1 MEFNQQQLDPAIL
14 AEQKA
19 YKASKESFRAA
30 IKTLADSQRDIKP
43 QRKQN
48 SPDGGV
54 LSPAMAASTHRLN
67 RWELRHLHIAYSIFR
82 GKHCPERFWDTQF
95 NTDGSLTFKRTV
107 AGDYKAKQ
115 SPRTSLA
122 LSSNKPDPILI
133 TKLLKLHVQKATVE
147 YPTQETETVRDS
159 PDGHGGC

>member
-67 RWELRHLHIAYSIFR
+67 RWELRHLHIAYAIFR
-82 GKHCPERFWDTQF
+82 GKDLPEKHWKWDAAKGEAFRLESKTSEAWLRP
-95 NTDGSLTFKRTV
+95 NIPP
-107 AGDYKAKQ
+107 DYK
-115 SPRTSLA
+115 
-122 LSSNKPDPILI
+122 LI
-133 TKLLKLHVQKATVE
+133 TKLLKLHVQKATVK
-147 YPTQETETVRDS
+147 YPTKETEVVRDS

>member
-67 RWELRHLHIAYSIFR
+67 RWELRHLHIAYALFR
-82 GKHCPERFWDTQF
+82 GKPIPEKYYVVAHGTGTVTVG
-95 NTDGSLTFKRTV
+95 NADGTPIMRRQAAT
-107 AGDYKAKQ
+107 
-115 SPRTSLA
+115 SPNPYL
-122 LSSNKPDPILI
+122 IL
-133 TKLLKLHVQKATVE
+133 KLLKQHAQKATVK
-147 YPTQETETVRDS
+147 YPTKEIEVVRDS

>member
-1 MEFNQQQLDPAIL
+1 MEQQFKQIDPAVL

-54 LSPAMAASTHRLN
+54 ITPAMAASTHRLN
-67 RWELRHLHIAYSIFR
+67 RWELRHLHIAYALFR
-82 GKHCPERFWDTQF
+82 GKPIPEKYYVVAHGIGTVTVG
-95 NTDGSLTFKRTV
+95 NADGTPIMRRQAATSPNASL
-107 AGDYKAKQ
+107 
-115 SPRTSLA
+115 
-122 LSSNKPDPILI
+122 IL
-133 TKLLKLHVQKATVE
+133 KLLKQHVQKSTVK
-147 YPTQETETVRDS
+147 YPTQEEVVRDS
-159 PDGHGGC
+159 PGGHAGC

>member
-67 RWELRHLHIAYSIFR
+67 RWELRHLHIAYALFR
-82 GKHCPERFWDTQF
+82 NKKVPEHYYVVSYGKGIVSVGKSSTVYRANAEEP
-95 NTDGSLTFKRTV
+95 NPSL
-107 AGDYKAKQ
+107 
-115 SPRTSLA
+115 
-122 LSSNKPDPILI
+122 IL
-133 TKLLKLHVQKATVE
+133 KLLKQHVQKSTVPFPKE
-147 YPTQETETVRDS
+147 EVVRDS
-159 PDGHGGC
+159 PGGHGGC